1 MKDYLRI
8 SGKTAIVTGAAKGIG
23 FGIAKELASYGV
35 KVMLCDIDDETGMKS
50 TEMIRSEGGTAE
62 FCHMDIFLVEDVKR
76 VVQETLKAFGKIDI
90 LVNNVGGGEPGR
102 RFEEISDEDWDKYI
116 RFNLYGAFYM
126 TREVFPHMMKQM
138 SGKIVNISSG
148 YAIGGGDYCAHMRRL
163 RRD

>member
-90 LVNNVGGGEPGR
+90 LVNKWEEESREDALKKSAMRTGISISVSTFMGR
-102 RFEEISDEDWDKYI
+102 FI
-116 RFNLYGAFYM
+116 
-126 TREVFPHMMKQM
+126 
-138 SGKIVNISSG
+138 
-148 YAIGGGDYCAHMRRL
+148 
-163 RRD
+163 

>member
-90 LVNNVGGGEPGR
+90 LVNN
-102 RFEEISDEDWDKYI
+102 I
-116 RFNLYGAFYM
+116 
-126 TREVFPHMMKQM
+126 
-138 SGKIVNISSG
+138 
-148 YAIGGGDYCAHMRRL
+148 
-163 RRD
+163 